1 MEARQLLSD
10 DGAPVITIRLGDPVR
25 EAVRKMAANGIGA
38 VLAVDDKGKLIGILS
53 ERDIVR
59 GLGRFESGFLDE
71 SVDEF
76 LTAPVISCEPG
87 DNVFE
92 LVWLMDT
99 NGIRHLPV
107 VENQDI
113 VGIIS
118 IRDAMKAL
126 LKTTDS
132 DAQHLRAR
140 IPA

>member
-10 DGAPVITIRLGDPVR
+10 DAAPVITIRLGDPVR
-25 EAVRKMAANGIGA
+25 EAVQKLAANGIGA
-38 VLAVDDKGKLIGILS
+38 VLAVDANGKLFGILS
-53 ERDIVR
+53 ERDVVR
-59 GLGRFESGFLDE
+59 GLGRYESGFLDE
-71 SVDEF
+71 VVDEF
-76 LTAPVISCEPG
+76 ITTPVISCEPG

-118 IRDAMKAL
+118 IRDAMKAM

-132 DAQHLRAR
+132 DARYLRAR

>member
-10 DGAPVITIRLGDPVR
+10 DGAPVITIGLGDPVR
-25 EAVRKMAANGIGA
+25 DAVQKLAANGIGA
-38 VLAVDDKGKLIGILS
+38 VLAVDANGKLFGILS

-71 SVDEF
+71 SVDEL
-76 LTAPVISCEPG
+76 LTKSVISCEPG

-107 VENQDI
+107 VEDGALI
-113 VGIIS
+113 GIIS

-126 LKTTDS
+126 LRTTDS

>member
-10 DGAPVITIRLGDPVR
+10 NGAPVITIRLGDPVR
-25 EAVRKMAANGIGA
+25 EAVQKLAANSIGA
-38 VLAVDDKGKLIGILS
+38 VMAIDANGKLAGILS

-71 SVDEF
+71 SVDEL
-76 LTAPVISCEPG
+76 LTKSVISCEPG

-107 VENQDI
+107 VEDGALI
-113 VGIIS
+113 GIIS
-118 IRDAMKAL
+118 IRDAMKAM

-132 DAQHLRAR
+132 DARYLRAR

>member
-10 DGAPVITIRLGDPVR
+10 NGAPVITIRLGDPVR
-25 EAVRKMAANGIGA
+25 EAVQKLAANGIGA
-38 VLAVDDKGKLIGILS
+38 VLAVDANGKLVGILS
-53 ERDIVR
+53 ERDVVR

-76 LTAPVISCEPG
+76 LTTPVISCEPG
-87 DNVFE
+87 DNIFE

-113 VGIIS
+113 IGIIS

-132 DAQHLRAR
+132 DARHLRAR

>member
-10 DGAPVITIRLGDPVR
+10 SGEPVITIRLGDPVC
-25 EAVRKMAANGIGA
+25 EAVQKMAANGIGA
-38 VLAVDDKGKLIGILS
+38 VLAVDADGKLAGILS

-59 GLGRFESGFLDE
+59 GLDLFETGFLDE

-76 LTAPVISCEPG
+76 LTKSVISCEPG

-107 VENQDI
+107 VEDGDLI
-113 VGIIS
+113 GIIS
-118 IRDAMKAL
+118 IRDAMKAM

-132 DAQHLRAR
+132 DARYLRAR